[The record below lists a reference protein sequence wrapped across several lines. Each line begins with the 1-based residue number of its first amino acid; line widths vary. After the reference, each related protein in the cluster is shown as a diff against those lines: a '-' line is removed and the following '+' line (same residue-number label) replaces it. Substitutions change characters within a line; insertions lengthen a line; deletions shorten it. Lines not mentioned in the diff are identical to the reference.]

1 MIKKIGFILGILLL
15 IQAAAAFNI
24 TSESGETW
32 IKYSWDSY
40 NPIIITID
48 GGAVNQS
55 VNNQGYYILSG
66 VNPSEVHNIMLYNY
80 TDGTYISSH
89 QATTAPAMN
98 TVYVLLGISIL
109 FTVLL
114 MLMRDDIRGIICGII
129 GGLTGMYIAQIGW
142 FTINGIW
149 ALGLILGA
157 INLGVIGLVM
167 YERFGKKPDS
177 WGLDD
182 DE

>member
-1 MIKKIGFILGILLL
+1 MRKIMLILGILLL
-15 IQAAAAFNI
+15 IQITAAFTI

-40 NPIIITID
+40 DPITITID
-48 GGAVNQS
+48 GGAINES
-55 VNNQGYYILSG
+55 VNNQGYFILSG
-66 VNPSEVHNIMLYNY
+66 INPSEVHNIVLYNS
-80 TDGTYISSH
+80 TTGVQIGTH
-89 QATTAPAMN
+89 EATTTPAMN
-98 TVYVLLGISIL
+98 TIYVLLGISIL

-149 ALGLILGA
+149 ALGLILGV
-157 INLGVIGLVM
+157 INIGVIGLVI